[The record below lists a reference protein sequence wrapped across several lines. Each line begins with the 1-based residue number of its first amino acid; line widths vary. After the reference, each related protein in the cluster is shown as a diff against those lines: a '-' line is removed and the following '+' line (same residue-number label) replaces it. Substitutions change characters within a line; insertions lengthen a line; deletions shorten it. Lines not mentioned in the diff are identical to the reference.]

1 MIKYNENE
9 IIKICEESDSMAK
22 AASKLNIQT
31 VNLIIQMVIVEI
43 ICSIILEFYV
53 LIVIHKLIHIDLKI
67 LKIKNFAIASPQQ
80 GGRSWLDSGQR
91 YKAIIV

>member
-31 VNLIIQMVIVEI
+31 VNLII
-43 ICSIILEFYV
+43 
-53 LIVIHKLIHIDLKI
+53 
-67 LKIKNFAIASPQQ
+67 
-80 GGRSWLDSGQR
+80 
-91 YKAIIV
+91 